1 MAEPRKAGGVWLTTV
16 SAIAILFGLV
26 TIRAGGSVLF
36 GGEAARA
43 AAGAYVPFIVW
54 FNFLAG
60 FAYVAAGAGLWM
72 RHRWAALL
80 AFLIAAAT
88 LLAFAAFAIHLA
100 AGGAYES
107 RTVAA
112 MTLRCLV
119 WLAISWIAHRWIWRK
134 R

>member
-1 MAEPRKAGGVWLTTV
+1 MMV
-16 SAIAILFGLV
+16 SAVAILFGLL
-26 TIRAGGSVLF
+26 TIRAGGTVLF

-60 FAYVAAGAGLWM
+60 FAYVVAGGGLWA
-72 RHRWAALL
+72 RRRWAALL

-88 LLAFAAFAIHLA
+88 LLAFAVFGMHLA
-100 AGGAYES
+100 TGGAYES

-119 WLAISWIAHRWIWRK
+119 WLAISWTAYRWIWR
-134 R
+134 RR